1 MRTNSVARQAA
12 LALVVFAVLLVSGL
26 ATRPVALAFPQ
37 VIALHA
43 VLVAFPS
50 SLCITIAVEK
60 GLHLP
65 WCLAALAA
73 FAGFLAIMSPVM
85 GAASLAPALV
95 AGACGMIWR
104 GKKNRGMAVGIGYG
118 ASYYPATV
126 AILFA
131 SAGAVFAPSVAG
143 VLTML
148 CAALLG
154 AALSVFGACL
164 GSLAAARSASKSP
177 LETKGR

>member
-1 MRTNSVARQAA
+1 MRTNSIARQAA
-12 LALVVFAVLLVSGL
+12 LALVVFAALLASGL
-26 ATRPVALAFPQ
+26 ATRPLALAFPQ
-37 VIALHA
+37 VVALHA

-50 SLCITIAVEK
+50 ALCITVVAEK
-60 GLHLP
+60 GLRLP
-65 WCLAALAA
+65 WCFAALAA
-73 FAGFLAIMSPVM
+73 FAGFLATMSPVM
-85 GAASLAPALV
+85 GGAALVPALV
-95 AGACGMIWR
+95 AVACSIAWR

-131 SAGAVFAPSVAG
+131 SVGTVFAPSAAG
-143 VLTML
+143 LLTML

-177 LETKGR
+177 LQTKGR